1 MNILIIMSEEN
12 SVTNFLELEI
22 GQHIVFKKEAE
33 DNEECAKI
41 KTKEDDGY
49 GVKQYFNNMVVTG
62 VVEFNWITRV
72 PEISEVA
79 SIPGSQAHDLARKR
93 GGGRRGRSVTGL
105 QSNLMKDRKNNNTPN
120 TGGLRGLV

>member
-1 MNILIIMSEEN
+1 MSGEESVNIR
-12 SVTNFLELEI
+12 ELEV
-22 GQHIVFKKEAE
+22 GTHIIFKKH
-33 DNEECAKI
+33 DDDQEECAKI
-41 KTKEDDGY
+41 KTKQDNGY

-105 QSNLMKDRKNNNTPN
+105 QSNLMKDRKKNNTPN